1 MNKKG
6 FTLIELLVV
15 IVIIGILV
23 AIALPNFIKIK
34 DKAREA
40 ETKQNLHAIQLA
52 LERYSVDSPASD
64 YPLYIMGGD
73 WSDTFVVW
81 QSWMDTQNMTTAM
94 ITNGSRFGLWQ
105 AAPQWLGDTLVMES
119 YMPAY
124 PGNPFVK
131 SKSTTLVPEL
141 RHTYPQGSGGM
152 LRAVGGLAGDK
163 MVEIFGPVNGPIGDE
178 QDQPFGDM
186 CVHHIYNNPVYDDTQ
201 IEKTPPNGWTN
212 PSGNRR
218 LVGNFSYYP
227 RQGEGG
233 LGWMIMN
240 AMTDTVGYTLAG
252 YGALRTP
259 GQDVHNRNGDFK
271 GRYRAC
277 PASVNLTGYPGYEGI
292 VPAIPL
298 NDTRGPS
305 VEMNN
310 GGMDTLRDGVIIT
323 LDSGVDKKT
332 GKPSDVTEGESGT

>member
-40 ETKQNLHAIQLA
+40 EVKQNLHAIQLA
-52 LERYSVDSPASD
+52 LERYAVDSPASD
-64 YPLYIMGGD
+64 YPLFVMGGD
-73 WSDTFVVW
+73 WSDSYVVW
-81 QSWMDTQNMTTAM
+81 QDWLNEQGMTTAL
-94 ITNGSRFGLWQ
+94 IVNAERLGLWQ
-105 AAPQWLGDTLVMES
+105 AAPQWGGDTLVMES
-119 YMPAY
+119 YMPGY

-131 SKSTTLVPEL
+131 AKSTTLVPKL
-141 RHTYPQGSGGM
+141 IHTFQGDVM
-152 LRAVGGLAGDK
+152 TRAVGGLAGDK
-163 MVEIFGPVNGPIGDE
+163 MVEVFGPVCGPDSGPPFLGDIR
-178 QDQPFGDM
+178 
-186 CVHHIYNNPVYDDTQ
+186 VHHIYNNPPYPEDNLKNPV
-201 IEKTPPNGWTN
+201 NGWVN

-233 LGWMIMN
+233 YGWLWMN
-240 AMTDTVGYTLAG
+240 AQTDCVGYTLAG
-252 YGALRTP
+252 FGALRTP
-259 GQDVHNRNGDFK
+259 GQDVFNRNGDYK
-271 GRYRAC
+271 GRYRCGSASH
-277 PASVNLTGYPGYEGI
+277 PAPWAGV
-292 VPAIPL
+292 VPPIPQG
-298 NDTRGPS
+298 NNNGPS
-305 VEMNN
+305 IEMNN

-332 GKPSDVTEGESGT
+332 GKPNEQTEGEQAT

>member
-73 WSDTFVVW
+73 WSDTCVVW
-81 QSWMDTQNMTTAM
+81 QEWMDQQDMTTAL
-94 ITNGSRFGLWQ
+94 INNADRLALWT
-105 AAPQWLGDTLVMES
+105 AAPPWMGDTLVMES

-131 SKSTTLVPEL
+131 SKSTTLVPTL
-141 RHTYPQGSGGM
+141 KHTYPIGGGGM
-152 LRAVGGLAGDK
+152 TRAVGGLGGDK

-186 CVHHIYNNPVYDDTQ
+186 CVHHIYNNPIYPDDNNK
-201 IEKTPPNGWTN
+201 IPPNGWIN

-233 LGWMIMN
+233 LGWMIIN
-240 AMTDTVGYTLAG
+240 AMTDCIGYTLAG

-277 PASVNLTGYPGYEGI
+277 ATQANLQGFPGYEGI
-292 VPAIPL
+292 VPAIPVGDL
-298 NDTRGPS
+298 HGPS

-332 GKPSDVTEGESGT
+332 AKTTDQTDGEQGT

>member
-64 YPLYIMGGD
+64 YPLFVMGGD
-73 WSDTFVVW
+73 WSDTQVVW
-81 QSWMDTQNMTTAM
+81 QSWIDTQGIIIDDA
-94 ITNGSRFGLWQ
+94 IVEQSRKDLW
-105 AAPQWLGDTLVMES
+105 APANQWIGDTLVMES

-131 SKSTTLVPEL
+131 AKSTTLVPTIT
-141 RHTYPQGSGGM
+141 HTYTGM
-152 LRAVGGLAGDK
+152 INGVFKRAIGGLAGDK
-163 MVEIFGPVNGPIGDE
+163 MVEIFGPVNGPLSDDI
-178 QDQPFGDM
+178 DQPFGDM
-186 CVHHIYNNPVYDDTQ
+186 CVHHIYNNPPYNDDNLKMP
-201 IEKTPPNGWTN
+201 INGWTN

-233 LGWMIMN
+233 MGWMWLN
-240 AMTDTVGYTLAG
+240 AQTDCVGYTLAG
-252 YGALRTP
+252 YGALRTA
-259 GQDVHNRNGDFK
+259 GQDVHNRNGDYK
-271 GRYRAC
+271 GRYRTSAASTGTLPYAGMVAC
-277 PASVNLTGYPGYEGI
+277 
-292 VPAIPL
+292 IPVGDL
-298 NDTRGPS
+298 RGPS
-305 VEMNN
+305 IDMNN

-332 GKPSDVTEGESGT
+332 AKTSDTTEGESAT